1 MRDFFRIFLYSI
13 LALISFSCV
22 SVDKIARHDFDSGYY
37 MLTTE
42 DKNHTDIYASY
53 TGDSITVYPLIK
65 IEENRTPDTS
75 SFTGSSLKDIINGNL
90 LYKSCFTNTT
100 IDIDLTTVIM
110 KFRPGRQGVPN
121 QLNANLNAAIY
132 TGYRK
137 NFYKLIP
144 EKTPLREAGS
154 HIRQISIDGGFFAG
168 IGITPVNPTVTSDG
182 ITQEYDGIVF
192 QKGIASFLTF
202 DNISVGLS
210 IGFDNLLDKNKSI
223 WIYNQK
229 PYIGLMIGIANF

>member
-1 MRDFFRIFLYSI
+1 MRIFFRIFLYSI

-22 SVDKIARHDFDSGYY
+22 SVDKIARHDFGSGYY

-53 TGDSITVYPLIK
+53 TGDSITVYPLLK
-65 IEENRTPDTS
+65 NKENRTPDTS
-75 SFTGSSLKDIINGNL
+75 SFTGSSLKDITTGNL

-144 EKTPLREAGS
+144 EKTPLREVGS

-168 IGITPVNPTVTSDG
+168 IGITPVNPTVTSDR

-192 QKGIASFLTF
+192 QKGIASFLTL

-210 IGFDNLLDKNKSI
+210 IGFDNLLDENKSV